1 MSAPGNDR
9 FAGYEDVRR
18 ALHERGY
25 LETPLD
31 RLFVG
36 GLGDPLGRR
45 RARRFYSACLA
56 GLLAGP
62 PLGLILA
69 LTVWVEGRGAVP
81 AWPDGALYALLFAL
95 VTAVV
100 VALCE
105 GAAGLLIRVL
115 ARVRP
120 RLSPRRASLAAGLVV
135 AGGLALYLGAW
146 WVAGGARIGFGDALT
161 LAALA
166 LGAGFAGRVVAAA
179 ALAQAA
185 LVSGR
190 APSRRRPRVA
200 LWALG
205 LSALAAA
212 AAAGIAS
219 LVAGSAPTGAP
230 VVKDAAAPRRA
241 LFVAWDGMSAELLA
255 GLRRVDQARA
265 EAPLAGGARG
275 VSGAVARGIPGAVP
289 RAGEAPP
296 ERTGDASARTALLG
310 AEPWGLTTLRPP
322 AETDPVA
329 VWTTVAAGSRPAEHG
344 VTGFE
349 MPGLRG
355 AAAPAP
361 RPGLAAGP
369 LDLLLRLWPTERR
382 VVRAGVRRVPSFW
395 EVAAGAE
402 KTAVVGWW
410 GTWPAGA
417 SGTRGGY
424 VVSDVAVT
432 ALRRGRGVEQAF
444 YPSSWGVSR
453 GARWLAAADAAAAT
467 DEGTTA
473 LPPGGAAVAREALAI
488 DLFAL
493 DALADAFAD
502 PAVGLGAVYLPGQDI
517 LRARLRELGADPF
530 AALEALARHA
540 RIVDR
545 RLGALLADGGADM
558 VWVAALPGRAG
569 AGERGFVA
577 RRGAG
582 PGAGALNAVD
592 VAPSF
597 LAAAG
602 LPIDDRM
609 SGAAV
614 AAGPN
619 PPRRLRTATG
629 PAAPPSA
636 PEGLEQDVL
645 ERLKSL
651 GYVK

>member
-1 MSAPGNDR
+1 
-9 FAGYEDVRR
+9 
-18 ALHERGY
+18 
-25 LETPLD
+25 
-31 RLFVG
+31 
-36 GLGDPLGRR
+36 
-45 RARRFYSACLA
+45 
-56 GLLAGP
+56 
-62 PLGLILA
+62 
-69 LTVWVEGRGAVP
+69 
-81 AWPDGALYALLFAL
+81 
-95 VTAVV
+95 
-100 VALCE
+100 
-105 GAAGLLIRVL
+105 
-115 ARVRP
+115 
-120 RLSPRRASLAAGLVV
+120 
-135 AGGLALYLGAW
+135 
-146 WVAGGARIGFGDALT
+146 
-161 LAALA
+161 
-166 LGAGFAGRVVAAA
+166 
-179 ALAQAA
+179 
-185 LVSGR
+185 
-190 APSRRRPRVA
+190 
-200 LWALG
+200 
-205 LSALAAA
+205 
-212 AAAGIAS
+212 
-219 LVAGSAPTGAP
+219 
-230 VVKDAAAPRRA
+230 
-241 LFVAWDGMSAELLA
+241 
-255 GLRRVDQARA
+255 
-265 EAPLAGGARG
+265 
-275 VSGAVARGIPGAVP
+275 
-289 RAGEAPP
+289 
-296 ERTGDASARTALLG
+296 
-310 AEPWGLTTLRPP
+310 
-322 AETDPVA
+322 
-329 VWTTVAAGSRPAEHG
+329 
-344 VTGFE
+344 
-349 MPGLRG
+349 
-355 AAAPAP
+355 
-361 RPGLAAGP
+361 
-369 LDLLLRLWPTERR
+369 
-382 VVRAGVRRVPSFW
+382 RAGVRRVPSFW

-417 SGTRGGY
+417 PGTRGGY

-444 YPSSWGVSR
+444 HPSSWGVSR
-453 GARWLAAADAAAAT
+453 GARWLAAADAAAAAE
-467 DEGTTA
+467 EGAPA

-582 PGAGALNAVD
+582 PGVGALNAVD